1 MQSFLKLL
9 IAYSTLDK
17 TEEAS
22 RQKIL
27 SLVKTY
33 DVASFDHDFLPG
45 HTTASAL
52 VVNKALTH
60 VLLNHHKKL
69 DMWFQFGGHSDGSPD
84 VRATAMREAQE
95 ESGLRSLEFY
105 PGQGILDV
113 DVHDIPAR
121 PEMPAHQH
129 HDVRFLLT
137 ADMAEPF
144 VISEESHDLK
154 WVRLEDIESYNHED
168 TFHRMINKVI
178 VLRKSLP

>member
-1 MQSFLKLL
+1 MENFLDLL
-9 IAYSTLDK
+9 SVYHPIDAQ
-17 TEEAS
+17 EEAS
-22 RQKIL
+22 RQKII
-27 SLVKTY
+27 SLVKNYGTP
-33 DVASFDHDFLPG
+33 AFDHDFLPG
-45 HTTASAL
+45 HITASAL
-52 VVNKALTH
+52 VVNKSLTH

-95 ESGLRSLEFY
+95 ESGLHSLEFY

-113 DVHDIPAR
+113 DVHNIP
-121 PEMPAHQH
+121 EHGGMPAHQH

-137 ADMAEPF
+137 ADMDESFA
-144 VISEESHDLK
+144 ISKESHDIK
-154 WVRLEDIESYNHED
+154 WVKFEDIESYNHED